1 MRRARI
7 VGSCSLDDGGGVA
20 AVCRSM
26 AAALEGAGVTVE
38 HVDSHA
44 LVQGNRLANLRG
56 GRYWHGIAQVILSS
70 RAVAKQAP
78 VDLTVTNGPVGW
90 GIDSPAAVH
99 FYHGTYA
106 GQAQAVRWHIRTRG
120 YLKLRFFDSGIL
132 ERLAGR
138 HKLCVANSQQTAR
151 EVRRFF
157 GHQAQ
162 TVWCEVDTDTF
173 RPGCRDRAL
182 LQTLGVGSDGR
193 RVGLFVGAGRPMK
206 GDVTAS
212 DVMAQ
217 IPEIDWLVLGEE
229 DRVAPRLRSQVSVRS
244 GLSHDAMP
252 DLLRSIDVLL
262 APSLYEP
269 FGILVAES
277 LASGTPVVAT
287 AQGVVQLLEDVPGF
301 DDLVLDDPRDAV
313 TVTDH
318 VKAVLEGHEKAREV
332 ALAARERIHDVLA
345 PARWRRRFLESV
357 GCAWS

>member
-26 AAALEGAGVTVE
+26 AAALEEAGVAVE

-44 LVQGNRLANLRG
+44 LVQRNRLTGALP
-56 GRYWHGIAQVILSS
+56 GRRHWQGIAEVALSAQ
-70 RAVAKQAP
+70 AVANRAA
-78 VDLTVTNGPVGW
+78 VDLTLTNGPVGW

-106 GQAQAVRWHIRTRG
+106 GQAQAVRGHIRTRG

-132 ERLAGR
+132 ERFAGR
-138 HKLCVANSQQTAR
+138 QKLCLANSQQTAR

-157 GHQAQ
+157 GHQAE

-173 RPGCRDRAL
+173 RPGSRDRDL
-182 LQTLGVGSDGR
+182 LETLGVGDDSR

-206 GDVTAS
+206 GEVTAF
-212 DVMAQ
+212 DVMEQ

-229 DRVAPRLRSQVSVRS
+229 DRVPPRLRSQISVKS
-244 GLSHDAMP
+244 GLPHDAMP

-277 LASGTPVVAT
+277 LASGTPVVAS
-287 AQGVVQLLEDVPGF
+287 AQGVVQLVGDVPGF
-301 DDLVLDDPRDAV
+301 DDYVLHDPRNPV
-313 TVTDH
+313 TVTHH
-318 VKAVLEGHEKAREV
+318 VKAVLENYEKSGEV
-332 ALAARERIHDVLA
+332 VLAARERIHDVLA
-345 PARWRRRFLESV
+345 PPRWRRRFLESV
-357 GCAWS
+357 GFA